1 MPLMES
7 WHLIAGLGNP
17 GAEYAKTRHNA
28 GYSLVEK
35 LAARWKAEWRNE
47 RKFNARMARAEIV
60 GRASSPS
67 TGGTPVPRRVLLCQ
81 PRTFMNASGEAVKAA
96 MSFYQLPPEH
106 LLVVVD
112 DADLPLGE
120 VRLRAGGSSGG
131 HHGLES
137 VEQHL
142 ATQSFAR
149 LRLGIGRKDGA
160 REITDYVLDRFEA
173 TEAALMEKVLGR
185 AADQAECWLDD
196 GIEMAMNRFNGVVDS
211 ANEERKQ

>member
-1 MPLMES
+1 MEGIF
-7 WHLIAGLGNP
+7 LIAGLGNP

-35 LAARWKAEWRNE
+35 LAARGTAEWRNE
-47 RKFNARMARAEIV
+47 RKFNARVARAERNRI
-60 GRASSPS
+60 
-67 TGGTPVPRRVLLCQ
+67 RVLLCQ
-81 PRTFMNASGEAVKAA
+81 PRTFMNASGEAVNAVV
-96 MSFYQLPPEH
+96 SFYQLPLEH

-142 ATQSFAR
+142 ATQIFAR

-185 AADQAECWLDD
+185 AADQAECWLDV

-211 ANEERKQ
+211 ANEEKKQ